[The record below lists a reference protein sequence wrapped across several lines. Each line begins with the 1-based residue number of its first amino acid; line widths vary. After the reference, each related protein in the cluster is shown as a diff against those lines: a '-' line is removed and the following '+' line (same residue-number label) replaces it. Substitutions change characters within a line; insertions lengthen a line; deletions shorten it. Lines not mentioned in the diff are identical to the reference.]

1 MKGTN
6 GTIHLNPREAAACL
20 GLSTRTLER
29 YRVSGDGPV
38 FVKLGGR
45 VRYLR
50 DDLDAWVRSRRR
62 KSTSDDGSALA
73 GDDR

>member
-1 MKGTN
+1 MTGKCAYF
-6 GTIHLNPREAAACL
+6 NPREAAACL

-38 FVKLGGR
+38 FVKLGGK

-50 DDLDAWVRSRRR
+50 EDLDAWVRSRRR
-62 KSTSDDGSALA
+62 KSTSDDGSALP